1 MVALSLAP
9 LPLNM
14 YWTNLVRPVKFWF
27 PVLVL
32 FAANLASAQTNL
44 DEEAVRALP
53 KAFSAAWAEHNGHKL
68 AGIMAEDVDFVTVR
82 GVWLQGRGNF
92 EKYHTRILSERFRD
106 STNIP
111 LEIRVRF
118 LRPDEAVVHWSWVIE
133 GEKGADGLPQ
143 PKRFGIMTMV
153 AKKTDKGWKV
163 IVAQNTNGGPSVAEA
178 DDLDLPIRLPKA
190 AP

>member
-1 MVALSLAP
+1 M
-9 LPLNM
+9 
-14 YWTNLVRPVKFWF
+14 KFWV
-27 PVLVL
+27 PIMAL
-32 FAANLASAQTNL
+32 FAANFASAQTNS

-53 KAFSAAWAEHNGHKL
+53 RAFSAAWAEHNGHKL

-118 LRPDEAVVHWSWVIE
+118 LRPGEAVVHSSSVIE
-133 GEKGADGLPQ
+133 GAQGADGLPQ

-153 AKKTDKGWKV
+153 AK
-163 IVAQNTNGGPSVAEA
+163 
-178 DDLDLPIRLPKA
+178 
-190 AP
+190 